1 MNENFINKITLGDC
15 LEYIPMLTDN
25 SMKALEHHVLST
37 DHSHGD
43 DTLAPMFDPGHGK
56 AGDGLMQEEG
66 TFQSL
71 RSQTRD
77 YQH

>member
-1 MNENFINKITLGDC
+1 MNENFINKITLDDC

-25 SMKALEHHVLST
+25 SMGALERHVLST

-43 DTLAPMFDPGHGK
+43 DTSAPVFDPDHGR
-56 AGDGLMQEEG
+56 ASGRLMQEEG

-71 RSQTRD
+71 RSQT
-77 YQH
+77 